1 MPNFQDL
8 IYAFLQSS
16 TEAVLGIFIVFEIAP
31 DINGCDA
38 AIISIWLLT
47 DKKRLPILPHMFA
60 QSKTGKCSS
69 FISGEPSNVMAP
81 QINVLAIS
89 I

>member
-16 TEAVLGIFIVFEIAP
+16 TEAVLGILIVFEIAP

-38 AIISIWLLT
+38 AIISIWLST
-47 DKKRLPILPHMFA
+47 DR
-60 QSKTGKCSS
+60 
-69 FISGEPSNVMAP
+69 
-81 QINVLAIS
+81 
-89 I
+89 